1 MEKKQAP
8 IIPEDIHLLA
18 MEVVQQKIDAH
29 AFKKQKQHKLN
40 VGHKVL
46 HNLKDERVK
55 MELAFSFVDANKV
68 QLLFFQID
76 FHFKVEQL
84 SNFYQLKEENQPVFH
99 APLIATLLGISLST
113 ARGVI
118 YEKLQNAGVGN
129 VIIPIVSPQKMLAKP
144 TN

>member
-40 VGHKVL
+40 VGHKIL

-55 MELAFSFVDANKV
+55 MELAFSFEDDSKK

-76 FHFKVEQL
+76 FHYQVKHL
-84 SNFYQLKEENQPVFH
+84 SNFYHLKEENCPIFF
-99 APLIATLLGISLST
+99 APMIATLLGISLST
-113 ARGVI
+113 ARGMI
-118 YEKLQNAGVGN
+118 FEKLQSAGIKN
-129 VIIPIVSPQKMLAKP
+129 IIIPIVSPQKMLAKP
-144 TN
+144 AN